1 MKRTI
6 IALLAA
12 LPLLSQAAT
21 TLNIATI
28 ANGDMTIMQQLSSRY
43 EQQHPDVKLQWHVM
57 DDGALRQAVLAAMN
71 SGDAKFDVITVGTY
85 EAPLWGKKAGWR
97 RLITCRQS
105 MTATIC

>member
-43 EQQHPDVKLQWHVM
+43 EQQHPDVKLQ
-57 DDGALRQAVLAAMN
+57 
-71 SGDAKFDVITVGTY
+71 
-85 EAPLWGKKAGWR
+85 
-97 RLITCRQS
+97 
-105 MTATIC
+105 